1 MSSPKR
7 ITGKQAVFDF
17 ESTKPGARQ
26 IAEVLEKANNAKRMD
41 DLTKKSLRQEEGLNK
56 RELLERERENFTQ
69 LLMLKCYNGWLKA
82 YDNSAMV
89 LSTWLDGRLG
99 RPYKRNDDAGYGRKA
114 EYGVVSVPPN
124 SVAELI
130 WSLEKAG
137 IKMTFD
143 SEWVL
148 EFSIGE
154 RISKEEMV
162 RMLHEDELIIDRV
175 NQLVMPKETL
185 PILRASVKML
195 LEFVHTQVLNQK
207 ITTRDVF
214 LNDVER
220 RAVEMNKMVIAT
232 SRGRIDINTCL
243 DEVGTFAEEMYEDAT
258 TMSDLRLITARQYK
272 EFVDLIKHVESEQA
286 RAIKRQAIKKAE
298 LKIEKT
304 RRRNK

>member
-1 MSSPKR
+1 MTNSKR
-7 ITGKQAVFDF
+7 ITGKQATFDF

-26 IAEVLEKANNAKRMD
+26 IAEVMEKANIAKQMD
-41 DLTKKSLRQEEGLNK
+41 DLTKRSLRQEEELNK
-56 RELLERERENFTQ
+56 RELLERERENYTQ

-99 RPYKRNDDAGYGRKA
+99 RPYKRNDDAGYGKKA
-114 EYGVVSVPPN
+114 KYGVVSVPPN

-130 WSLEKAG
+130 WGLEKTG

-148 EFSIGE
+148 EFNIGE

-162 RMLHEDELIIDRV
+162 RMLHEDELIIDKV
-175 NQLVMPKETL
+175 NQLVMPKEIL
-185 PILRASVKML
+185 PILRSSVKML
-195 LEFVHTQVLNQK
+195 LDFVHTQVLNQK

-286 RAIKRQAIKKAE
+286 RAIKRQAIKKAD

>member
-26 IAEVLEKANNAKRMD
+26 IAEALEKANNAKRMD

-99 RPYKRNDDAGYGRKA
+99 RPYKRIDDAGYGRKA